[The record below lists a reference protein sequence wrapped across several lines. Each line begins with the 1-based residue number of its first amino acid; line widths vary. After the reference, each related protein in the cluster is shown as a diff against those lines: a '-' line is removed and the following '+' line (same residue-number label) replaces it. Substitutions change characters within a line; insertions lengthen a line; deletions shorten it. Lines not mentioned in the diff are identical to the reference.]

1 MWGIKQP
8 DVLAWTLLAEY
19 EDISGTILA
28 CVDSRIA
35 GTILACAVIILMSMI
50 FCVIILMS
58 MIGQMVKSCDG

>member
-1 MWGIKQP
+1 MLKN
-8 DVLAWTLLAEY
+8 

-28 CVDSRIA
+28 CVDCAQA
-35 GTILACAVIILMSMI
+35 GTILACSEIILICVI